1 MRTCGQSKRSLFQ
14 RNTIVRYIKQL
25 HIWLHFFL
33 TFHPSCRDIFGAI
46 CLVTLTQRFGELS
59 RLRENIFTRLLT
71 LWVPRS
77 ESHDSRL
84 FSEPSLSPLALIA
97 HLRLTVPSTR
107 RFGAR
112 SKRAQ
117 LTSPVLTAVDR
128 APCSPTPSGA
138 FIAVAVHR
146 PPRPDPGRTF
156 FTPVAFPN
164 VSRSD
169 GGVSR
174 PRGARLVGFERPELT
189 RRNPHV
195 SPKHPQERPERLTI
209 GRERPMDGARR
220 PPRCAPVANF
230 SPRRPTPRLSRTHP
244 FSHAL
249 PSPPASP
256 ASRSRHQPLTSPHS
270 PHSRRETSSE
280 ACARAPPP
288 RSRQARRGDLH
299 RCAQRPPLFHPL
311 NLQTSRWKRVPRL
324 TFTPAG
330 RLAPEG
336 AAACVST
343 PGASATR

>member
-14 RNTIVRYIKQL
+14 RNTIVGYIKQL

-71 LWVPRS
+71 QWVPRS

-138 FIAVAVHR
+138 FIAV
-146 PPRPDPGRTF
+146 
-156 FTPVAFPN
+156 
-164 VSRSD
+164 
-169 GGVSR
+169 
-174 PRGARLVGFERPELT
+174 
-189 RRNPHV
+189 
-195 SPKHPQERPERLTI
+195 
-209 GRERPMDGARR
+209 
-220 PPRCAPVANF
+220 
-230 SPRRPTPRLSRTHP
+230 
-244 FSHAL
+244 
-249 PSPPASP
+249 
-256 ASRSRHQPLTSPHS
+256 
-270 PHSRRETSSE
+270 TSST
-280 ACARAPPP
+280 AHLAR
-288 RSRQARRGDLH
+288 
-299 RCAQRPPLFHPL
+299 
-311 NLQTSRWKRVPRL
+311 
-324 TFTPAG
+324 
-330 RLAPEG
+330 
-336 AAACVST
+336 T
-343 PGASATR
+343 PGAPFSPPSLLRTCREAIREVRIHSSIHRHISPVRVARNLKSVQIAL

>member
-1 MRTCGQSKRSLFQ
+1 MWAVKTKSISKKYDRWGHQTVAYLA
-14 RNTIVRYIKQL
+14 T
-25 HIWLHFFL
+25 FL
-33 TFHPSCRDIFGAI
+33 LNLPPSCRDIFGAI

-71 LWVPRS
+71 QWVPRS

-174 PRGARLVGFERPELT
+174 PPG
-189 RRNPHV
+189 
-195 SPKHPQERPERLTI
+195 
-209 GRERPMDGARR
+209 
-220 PPRCAPVANF
+220 
-230 SPRRPTPRLSRTHP
+230 
-244 FSHAL
+244 
-249 PSPPASP
+249 
-256 ASRSRHQPLTSPHS
+256 
-270 PHSRRETSSE
+270 
-280 ACARAPPP
+280 RAP
-288 RSRQARRGDLH
+288 
-299 RCAQRPPLFHPL
+299 C
-311 NLQTSRWKRVPRL
+311 RL
-324 TFTPAG
+324 RTT
-330 RLAPEG
+330 RTDAPQ
-336 AAACVST
+336 
-343 PGASATR
+343 PTRIP